1 MNRDGLE
8 VAHELVQAFLML
20 SFTETGQVRVEG
32 GHGRTLVAQIDLD
45 LAEVL
50 ALLKEMRGVRV
61 AQCVWMGGFLNTAG
75 SERQA
80 ESPLHS
86 GAAEGFAGRGCALT
100 AVAFSREEQ
109 GRMAMGFPLLA
120 QQLQGA
126 LGKGH
131 VTVAIAFASPN
142 VEEHAPGIDVA
153 YLEPEPFSQ
162 TQSAGVDGGQADAL
176 TQALHLA
183 EDLADFRSG
192 KNDRQFELGIGADQI
207 QFLRPVALEGFFPKE
222 LEGADELSG
231 GLTGDLLDGLE
242 VNAVL
247 ADLFNGDQFGRP
259 VVLFTELAE
268 TGVVSLFGARADG
281 QKLQVIGEGF

>member
-1 MNRDGLE
+1 
-8 VAHELVQAFLML
+8 ML